1 MRLRLVHA
9 VAAVLLAGALAA
21 SDLTL
26 TFTSTRK
33 GLGGS
38 ASPATEIH
46 YYSSSFMLSRTVE
59 TRQDLLVDFKQG
71 ITYTIN
77 HPKKTIGK
85 MSFDDALAAMDAMGK
100 SGKAG
105 ANPMMATVFG
115 DPNAVQ
121 VTKLANEQIV
131 GHDCQAW
138 RITVGKLVMELSAD
152 PALKPPMADS
162 AYAQM
167 MKARAAQF
175 AQSGPM
181 GATYKRLYEEM
192 AKVKGIPLKTH
203 MTGLMGM
210 DVATLATKVE
220 TGPIEP
226 STFALP
232 AGYAVEDLGKKMR
245 EKMAKTP

>member
-1 MRLRLVHA
+1 
-9 VAAVLLAGALAA
+9 
-21 SDLTL
+21 
-26 TFTSTRK
+26 
-33 GLGGS
+33 
-38 ASPATEIH
+38 
-46 YYSSSFMLSRTVE
+46 
-59 TRQDLLVDFKQG
+59 
-71 ITYTIN
+71 
-77 HPKKTIGK
+77 
-85 MSFDDALAAMDAMGK
+85 
-100 SGKAG
+100 
-105 ANPMMATVFG
+105 MMATVFG

-121 VTKLANEQIV
+121 VTRLANEQIV

-152 PALKPPMADS
+152 PALKPPMADA